1 MSRKMP
7 FTLASDRENPMNAP
21 PSEPPLDIPA
31 DLSDIPVDVPSDI
44 MDLTHAELSAWL
56 TRHGAAPYRAG
67 QILRWVYL
75 RQADRFSDMTDLGR
89 PLRELM
95 EGRFSIRRM
104 DLAGLETALDGTRK
118 FLFRLGDGAHIE
130 SVLIPEKDHYTLC
143 VSSQVGCAQGCR
155 FCLTARNGL
164 TRNLRS
170 GEILAQVRDVGR
182 HIAADDPRSLS
193 NIVFMGMGEPL
204 ANYAQL
210 IRALGLLLNGDY
222 GMKFSSRRVTV
233 STCGLVPFLRRLGE
247 DSDVNL
253 AISLNGADDVTR
265 GELMPVNRKYPLAE
279 LMAACQDYPLSPRR
293 RITFEYI
300 LMRGINDASAD
311 ARRLAG
317 LLHGVR
323 SKVNLIPFNEFP
335 GAPFRRPD
343 EEAIAAFQREL
354 TDRHLT
360 AVIRYSKG
368 LEISAA
374 CGQLRAK
381 VLGDGLPE

>member
-1 MSRKMP
+1 MNVIIP
-7 FTLASDRENPMNAP
+7 ENLPETP
-21 PSEPPLDIPA
+21 PDIPLDIT
-31 DLSDIPVDVPSDI
+31 
-44 MDLTHAELSAWL
+44 DLTHEELSAWL
-56 TRHGAAPYRAG
+56 ARHGMAAYRAG

-75 RQADRFSDMTDLGR
+75 RQVDRFSDMTDLGR
-89 PLRELM
+89 PLRELL
-95 EGRFSIRRM
+95 EGRFSIRHM
-104 DLAGLETALDGTRK
+104 DLAGLETAPDGTRK
-118 FLFRLGDGAHIE
+118 FLFRLGDESHIE

-143 VSSQVGCAQGCR
+143 VSSQVGCAQGCQ

-164 TRNLRS
+164 SRNLSS
-170 GEILAQVRDVGR
+170 GEILSQVREARR
-182 HIAADDPRSLS
+182 HIGEHMGPVDSRPLS

-233 STCGLVPFLRRLGE
+233 STCGLVPFLRRLGA

-253 AISLNGADDVTR
+253 AISLNAADDATR
-265 GELMPVNRKYPLAE
+265 DQLMPVNRKYPLAE
-279 LMAACQDYPLSPRR
+279 LMAVCRDYPLPPRR

-300 LMRGINDASAD
+300 LMRDVNDAPAD

-335 GAPFRRPD
+335 GALFHRPD
-343 EEAIAAFQREL
+343 EAAIAAFQREL

-368 LEISAA
+368 ADISAA
-374 CGQLRAK
+374 CGQLRALA
-381 VLGDGLPE
+381 LGDDIPI